1 MELIVIGSSSKGN
14 GYVLNGTQEALCIEA
29 GTKLI
34 EAKKALNFDLRKVRG
49 CIVTH
54 EHNDHSRYAKDY
66 AECGIHVLALAQVL
80 DAKGITR
87 NATAITLGNAYRLG
101 GFVVTPFALQ
111 HDVPCVGWV
120 VQHAECGKVVFITD
134 TYACQ
139 YRFKGVNNYLLEC
152 NYSDEI
158 LEANVAAGRVQPA
171 MRDRLLTSHLE
182 LSNCIR
188 YLQTSDLSQVQ
199 KVVLIHL
206 SDGNSNETQFVQQV
220 REATGKRVYA
230 ANAGMVLQFNASVI

>member
-1 MELIVIGSSSKGN
+1 MDLIVIGSSSKGN

-29 GTKLI
+29 GTKLM
-34 EAKKALNFDLRKVRG
+34 EAKKALGFDLRKVRG

-54 EHNDHSRYAKDY
+54 EHNDHSRYAKDF
-66 AECGIHVLALAQVL
+66 AEGGIHVLALAEVL
-80 DAKGITR
+80 QAKGITR

-111 HDVPCVGWV
+111 HDVPCVGYAI
-120 VQHAECGKVVFITD
+120 QHPECGKVVFITD

-139 YRFKGVNNYLLEC
+139 YRFRGVSNYLLEC
-152 NYSDEI
+152 NYSDAI
-158 LEANVAAGRVQPA
+158 LNANIAAGRVQPA
-171 MRDRLLTSHLE
+171 MRDRLLTSHFE
-182 LSNCIR
+182 LSNCIGF
-188 YLQTSDLSQVQ
+188 LQSSDLSQVQ

-206 SDGNSNETQFVQQV
+206 SDGNSNAAQFVQSV

>member
-66 AECGIHVLALAQVL
+66 AEGGIHVLALAQVL
-80 DAKGITR
+80 EAKGLTR

-158 LEANVAAGRVQPA
+158 LEANIAAGRVQPA
-171 MRDRLLTSHLE
+171 MRDRLLTSHFE